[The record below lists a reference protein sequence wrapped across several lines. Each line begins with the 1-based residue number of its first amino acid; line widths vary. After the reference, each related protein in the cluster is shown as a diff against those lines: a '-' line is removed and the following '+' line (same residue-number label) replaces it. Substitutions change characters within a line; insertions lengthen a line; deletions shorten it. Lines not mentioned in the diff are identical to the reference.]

1 MKKKL
6 EVAVYKDGIIRS
18 YIYTNKEEV
27 AKFSIQNFSELWLNF
42 KSTDRWRFNFI
53 KSPVKYCDLFKCFL
67 DTNTDTKIEFYEN
80 RYGSI
85 EYMIIDGR
93 QIVI

>member
-1 MKKKL
+1 MKKNL
-6 EVAVYKDGIIRS
+6 EITAYENGVIKS
-18 YIYTNKEEV
+18 YIYTYKEEV
-27 AKFSIQNFSELWLNF
+27 VRFSIKNYYELWLTF
-42 KSTDRWRFNFI
+42 KSTDKWRFNFK

-80 RYGSI
+80 EYGSI